1 MIYYK
6 KRIKPLLNGNENI
19 ISFKSN
25 KNIYDI
31 KRYNEE
37 IHENKIYNNIQ
48 NEKLFKKN
56 DFNNNNKCIN
66 NEINYTNHEK
76 EFEKLKCNYN
86 YNNYNIREDN
96 NKELV
101 KNDYSR
107 TNTENNIL
115 ESIANNNIEKEDYI
129 NINNSNNKEL
139 NMNEKTKLNYNYN
152 NIIDVGKK
160 EIINEEINNKFIKEN
175 FTNLNCDNSN
185 EINNAQSSNIYDI
198 SPKENQKEEIISIKI
213 IEYNRKGK
221 IVNDM
226 GQIEKIN
233 KKLIDEL
240 NNKQHYNNNNFLY
253 IETLPLILADFLQS
267 NKSYA
272 IIEIENELCKEL
284 YSVFDKKL
292 INFINEYDELM
303 KSENS
308 NITIKNYQL
317 QITIKEYM
325 KIKANLKLFNDILN
339 KKKQM
344 NEKAEYIEKLIEKF
358 IIKEAY
364 LEHKIKIL
372 QEKQSLLL
380 LDKINNI
387 NNEYYKSNSKIIN
400 LSRNMESRQKLKIF
414 NSMNN
419 HNLSQLTLNNNKQ
432 ISNSNYINLINN
444 DIKIIY
450 SNKIDRNKKKSMI
463 CDEKNNINNSLKD
476 IFDFYSKKHNIIGHS
491 LFSRVEEKKSHMDLN
506 EFSKFCSD
514 FNIPIKQK
522 IVTIFKKNANSK
534 SKLMNFKGFQKSL
547 EELAIEMFERK
558 KKYLKEKISK
568 EKEKYK
574 QLELKENQRIE
585 DDNLKKIFDDE
596 LNENNMLIK
605 FSFISNNNE
614 GKNKKY
620 FLSQKSRLKKEIN
633 NIKSEYNN
641 SLKKTF
647 KEINEE
653 FYDYLGLEIYNKKY
667 RTKMKGYKESPLK
680 LNNLKIK
687 NKNSINIDL
696 YSNNENT
703 NPIMNG
709 IKTNNIAK
717 KIYLDNNRL
726 ININNNK
733 KKSNGNIF
741 RRNEENNIF
750 LKNDNIKKTDLNIRN
765 INDKKNNRIWWSKLR
780 YININDLNLSD
791 KDKNIFS
798 SLDNIN
804 DNIICEIPN
813 EKDYNNNLKNEKENY
828 CNKHINLRKVKL
840 IKNNSSININS
851 KNKYGYKK
859 IVLPQILNN
868 NNYYFIK
875 YKKDNIITTSLDDV

>member
-1 MIYYK
+1 MDDDKNDKEKILKEIENSISTMIIYRSLFLLKEKIKLNKEKLRTIYIKYNYNGNICDEITDYQIKKDYFSKITVHIFKTLNLLILKFINPKDIFLTKIFYQNKEEEMNNIFQEIQNLINNNLISVEKYNLIYYK

-240 NNKQHYNNNNFLY
+240 KNKQHYNNNNFLY
-253 IETLPLILADFLQS
+253 IETLPLILADFLQA

-687 NKNSINIDL
+687 NKNSINIYIL
-696 YSNNENT
+696 KSNLKYKE
-703 NPIMNG
+703 
-709 IKTNNIAK
+709 
-717 KIYLDNNRL
+717 KIYIKFYL
-726 ININNNK
+726 I
-733 KKSNGNIF
+733 
-741 RRNEENNIF
+741 
-750 LKNDNIKKTDLNIRN
+750 LNI
-765 INDKKNNRIWWSKLR
+765 
-780 YININDLNLSD
+780 Y
-791 KDKNIFS
+791 
-798 SLDNIN
+798 
-804 DNIICEIPN
+804 
-813 EKDYNNNLKNEKENY
+813 
-828 CNKHINLRKVKL
+828 V
-840 IKNNSSININS
+840 
-851 KNKYGYKK
+851 
-859 IVLPQILNN
+859 
-868 NNYYFIK
+868 
-875 YKKDNIITTSLDDV
+875 